1 MKVYYINGSYDS
13 CWYVRCMQPMIWN
26 GWNGAWKSLR
36 TSKVS
41 NEQMFNEAMQA
52 DVIVFHRP
60 IDRKQLEAAKLL
72 KVYGKKIVMDN
83 DDTYMPGSG
92 VPTQMFGKLNE
103 KLKQAVNRIDG
114 LLKEFASISDLVTV
128 STEVLANEYKDV
140 CKNVIVLP
148 NCIDPMDW
156 NKPKRSEDGKVRI
169 GLVGSVASNQDYQQI
184 KKLLDVL
191 KDRDDVQIVLFALP
205 EKRKGTEWAVDM
217 YKPEF
222 EFWGQYNPEWQ
233 HFCKVQDYMDALN
246 NLELDIM
253 LIPRHDN
260 YFNRAKSNV
269 KFLEASM
276 CEIPVIA
283 QGFSTGDSPYEV
295 NPEDVKNLILCHN
308 EDDWIRATI
317 ELIENK
323 DKRIALGKQAKEY
336 VLNNYNI
343 KQNAHKWRDAY
354 KTIYG
359 K

>member
-26 GWNGAWKSLR
+26 GWDGAWRSLR

-41 NEQMFNEAMQA
+41 NDQMFKEAIKA

-72 KVYGKKIVMDN
+72 KIYGKKIIMDN
-83 DDTYMPGSG
+83 DDTYVPDSG
-92 VPTQMFGKLNE
+92 VPTQMFGKLND
-103 KLKQAVNRIDG
+103 KLKKAVNRIDG

-128 STEVLANEYKDV
+128 STEVLANEYRDV
-140 CKNVIVLP
+140 CNNVVVLS

-156 NKPKRSEDGKVRI
+156 NKPKRSTGDKVRI
-169 GLVGSVASNQDYQQI
+169 GLVGSVASNQDYKQI

-191 KDRDDVQIVLFALP
+191 KDRNDVQIVLFALP

-222 EFWGQYNPEWQ
+222 EFWAQYKPEWQ
-233 HFCKVQDYMDALN
+233 HFCQIQDYMDTLN

-260 YFNRAKSNV
+260 YFNRAKSNI

-295 NPEDVKNLILCHN
+295 NPEDIKHLILCHN

-323 DKRIALGKQAKEY
+323 EKRVALGKKAKEY

-354 KTIYG
+354 KTIYA